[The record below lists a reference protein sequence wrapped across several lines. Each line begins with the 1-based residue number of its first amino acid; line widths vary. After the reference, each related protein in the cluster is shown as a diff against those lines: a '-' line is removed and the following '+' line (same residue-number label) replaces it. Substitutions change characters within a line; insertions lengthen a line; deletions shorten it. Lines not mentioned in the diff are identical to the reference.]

1 MSSCKSCNDFANA
14 RRKSENMVS
23 AIAGEGLPSI
33 EPGMPNPAGTGL
45 DRRQFMLR
53 AGGMAMSV
61 YGASKLGIG
70 AFEEGIAHA
79 AGAPSNT
86 VLVSVFLPGGAD
98 ALSILAPTTDPIYQA
113 KRPNLKLVV
122 NNSHVFADDPR
133 LQWHPSALG
142 LKTLHEAGKVAVFP
156 SIGYSHPDQSHFTSR
171 HYWEVGALDANAN
184 VGWLGRFL
192 DQEGTDDNPLQ
203 GLSLGNYLA
212 PALAAERVPTASV
225 NNPTAYDFWANG
237 IGDPVSSVM
246 YETFGKLGLPAT
258 NDPDLRTARRAA
270 RQTDGVRRS
279 MASLVGATVS
289 SGVTYPTSS
298 DGFPTRLAAVAQ
310 MLSLGM
316 PLRCVSIEAAGGYD
330 THSDQAA
337 GFTRDLKL
345 TVDTLVAFQ
354 ADLEARGL
362 ADRVVIQV
370 WSEFGRRVEQNGNS
384 DSGSGTD
391 HGAAGVA
398 FLVGTKVR
406 RQLVGEWSGLNTLDA
421 GGNML
426 HTSDFRVMYAALV
439 DQWLG
444 GDAAAVI
451 PGADSMVLPTLI
463 TA

>member
-1 MSSCKSCNDFANA
+1 MSNCKSCNDFADA
-14 RRKSENMVS
+14 RRRSET
-23 AIAGEGLPSI
+23 IARATAGSGLPVI
-33 EPGMPNPAGTGL
+33 EPGMPTPAGTGL
-45 DRRQFMLR
+45 DRRQFLTR
-53 AGGMAMSV
+53 AGGMALSV
-61 YGASKLGIG
+61 YGASKLGLG
-70 AFEEGIAHA
+70 AFDEGIAHA
-79 AGAPSNT
+79 AEGPGNT
-86 VLVSVFLPGGAD
+86 VLVSVFMAGGAD
-98 ALSILAPTTDPIYQA
+98 ALSILAPTADPIYQA
-113 KRPNLKLVV
+113 KRPNLKLAV
-122 NNSHVFADDPR
+122 NNEHVFADDPR

-142 LKTLHEAGKVAVFP
+142 LKSLHEAGKVAVFP
-156 SIGYSHPDQSHFTSR
+156 SIGYGQPEFSHFTSR
-171 HYWEVGALDANAN
+171 HYWEVGAIDASAN

-212 PALAAERVPTASV
+212 PALAAAEVPTASV

-246 YETFGKLGLPAT
+246 YDTFGKLGLPASS
-258 NDPDLRTARRAA
+258 DPEMRTARRVA

-279 MASLVGATVS
+279 MASLVGMQVTP
-289 SGVTYPTSS
+289 GITYPTST
-298 DGFPTRLAAVAQ
+298 DPFPTRLAAVAQ

-316 PLRCVSIEAAGGYD
+316 PLRCVAIEAAGGYD

-337 GFTRDLKL
+337 SFTRDLKV
-345 TVDTLVAFQ
+345 TVDSLVAFQ
-354 ADLEARGL
+354 ADLEARGM
-362 ADRVVIQV
+362 ADRVVIQI

-398 FLVGTKVR
+398 FLIGTRVA
-406 RQLVGEWSGLNTLDA
+406 RQMVGEWSGLTTLSS

-444 GDAAAVI
+444 GDADAVI
-451 PGADSMVLPTLI
+451 PGADSMTLPTLI
-463 TA
+463 AA